1 MQYVAADA
9 VIGLYAA
16 HGQGLDVSIV
26 AMLMSP
32 TGYCMGVSN
41 ENVDLQT
48 AAGDVLAR
56 LVSDGTI
63 NVIERKWLGTTV
75 ALGDLTVVSDLT
87 ASAADAATGSDSED
101 VGDSDSGD
109 ADTGDSGDTGSED
122 TGSGDSSDGSDE
134 SGDTGSGDD
143 SGSEDSGDAGDS
155 GSSGDEDAAE

>member
-63 NVIERKWLGTTV
+63 NVM
-75 ALGDLTVVSDLT
+75 
-87 ASAADAATGSDSED
+87 SA
-101 VGDSDSGD
+101 
-109 ADTGDSGDTGSED
+109 
-122 TGSGDSSDGSDE
+122 
-134 SGDTGSGDD
+134 
-143 SGSEDSGDAGDS
+143 SGSAPPWPWAISP
-155 GSSGDEDAAE
+155 SSAI